1 MDIKIRLSNLK
12 HVYLDCFSFFTQ
24 ELNLFHYQLSFL
36 KSVVSFIA
44 SLSFNMYIVW
54 IFCTVTVEIQFE
66 KKIRTLKK
74 KIKI

>member
-24 ELNLFHYQLSFL
+24 ELNLFHSQLSFF

-44 SLSFNMYIVW
+44 SFSFNMYIVW

-66 KKIRTLKK
+66 KNTHFEK
-74 KIKI
+74 KI